1 VDRQLSRTYAQDD
14 DGALVRVA
22 VGEAFAVRLPENR
35 TTGYRWQLMDKGD
48 APVALTGDD
57 FVAPPD
63 ARSGAT
69 GEHVWHFS
77 ARATGEAQIRLVYAR
92 RWDSESAGKTFTLRV
107 AIGS

>member
-1 VDRQLSRTYAQDD
+1 VDRQLRRTYAQDD
-14 DGALVRVA
+14 DGTLVRVA

-35 TTGYRWQLMDKGD
+35 TTGYRWQLMEVSD

-77 ARATGEAQIRLVYAR
+77 ARATGETQIRLVYAR
-92 RWDSESAGKTFTLRV
+92 RWDAESAGQTFTLRV
-107 AIGS
+107 AVGS